1 MPGYR
6 SFRRLCFQTLGAYK
20 CPAMFRA
27 ISSDEFPPFGKF
39 QLKLPPVA
47 DKPNDLAEVHLFTGV
62 NGAGKTRILS
72 VLAAMLGQSEP
83 LHVRL
88 RGSESPFVFRAS
100 DSISPPVHQ
109 SEYMA
114 SQRHLQWQVGGPTAT
129 WAQNVP
135 AFAYSGAAWVS
146 DANIVAMT
154 EVAKPKRVECLSFSR
169 PQNESQALLQSIAN
183 LKLQAAMDS
192 MSAQA
197 HLQNGKLSHATRL
210 IQAIEATV
218 AEITGRT
225 FAFQM
230 TSYPK
235 PALEVSWGT
244 GRLPIDLLPDGLRS
258 IIGWLVHAV
267 VMLDAWTQGKG
278 DPYET
283 EVVFLLDEIESHL
296 HPAWQRRILPA
307 FQRLF
312 PKAQIFVAT
321 HSPFVIASLN
331 HGWIHQL
338 SVGNDGLVTNKAPIQ
353 ASKGD
358 SYVSVV
364 EDIMGVHEWYDPE
377 TEQLLNEFRA
387 KRDAAYKG
395 DADAKR
401 DARQLADSI
410 GSRSLELG
418 YMMGRELSQMDR
430 QLAKPS
436 QIP

>member
-1 MPGYR
+1 M
-6 SFRRLCFQTLGAYK
+6 S
-20 CPAMFRA
+20 AMFRA
-27 ISSDEFPPFGKF
+27 ISSAEFPPFGKF

-62 NGAGKTRILS
+62 NGSGKTRILS
-72 VLAAMLGQSEP
+72 VLAAILGEP
-83 LHVRL
+83 KSLRMRL
-88 RGSESPFVFRAS
+88 RGLERPIGFRAS
-100 DSISPPVHQ
+100 DEISPPVNEAVFIAQ
-109 SEYMA
+109 ESGFG
-114 SQRHLQWQVGGPTAT
+114 LQQFGPIQN
-129 WAQNVP
+129 WAEMVP
-135 AFAYSGAAWVS
+135 EFAYSGAAWVS

-154 EVAKPKRVECLSFSR
+154 EVAKPSRVGCLSFSR
-169 PQNESQALLQSIAN
+169 PQNESKALLQSIAN

-192 MSAQA
+192 MSAQT
-197 HLQNGKLSHATRL
+197 HLQNGKPSHATRL
-210 IQAIEATV
+210 VQAIEATV
-218 AEITGRT
+218 AAVTGRT
-225 FAFQM
+225 FSFQM

-244 GRLPIDLLPDGLRS
+244 GRFPVDLLPDGLRS

-267 VMLDAWTQGKG
+267 VMLDSWTQGKG
-278 DPYET
+278 DPNET

-338 SVGNDGLVTNKAPIQ
+338 CVGDDGVVTNKDPIA

-364 EDIMGVHEWYDPE
+364 EDIMGVHEWYDPD
-377 TEQLLNEFRA
+377 TEQLLADFRA

-430 QLAKPS
+430 QLTKTD
-436 QIP
+436 QTR